1 MLLIGKSI
9 LLFHMIDTTTSDLSK
24 IQDLDLNDVHILKI
38 EFTSICKADNSF

>member
-9 LLFHMIDTTTSDLSK
+9 LLFHMTDTTTSDLSK
-24 IQDLDLNDVHILKI
+24 IQGFDLNDVHILKI